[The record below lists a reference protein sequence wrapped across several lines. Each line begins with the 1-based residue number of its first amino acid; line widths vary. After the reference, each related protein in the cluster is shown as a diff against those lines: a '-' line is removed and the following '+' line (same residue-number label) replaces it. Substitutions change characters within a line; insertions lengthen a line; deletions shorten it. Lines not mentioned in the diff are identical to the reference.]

1 MTIKPISLIL
11 LPLAIALVL
20 QWSCAPDLANESKEE
35 TYAYPLTAGNS
46 WKYDV
51 NFRSENY
58 RKYVSDSTFVSV
70 DTVILNDSMTELV
83 TVDRIDSTTV
93 DAVTMVVRDSS
104 WYSASDDTIHTDA
117 SWSWYRNNPDGLYVY
132 AQYSLGHG
140 AMPKKAVSKGFRYKG
155 MLFANVSLLS
165 AYFIGKANSCLVK
178 TSSAANFPTVYPTP
192 RKALLYPY
200 SPDTLWDYN
209 PIDSNAR
216 IARKYISKEKVTC
229 KAGTFTCYKVQWL
242 WDWNL
247 DGIWDKDW
255 EQYDWIS
262 LQYGLVKRFSRL
274 HDFEECNEGGI
285 VAKFDWVQEYLATEI
300 SIKGR

>member
-1 MTIKPISLIL
+1 MTIKPISFNL

-20 QWSCAPDLANESKEE
+20 QWSCAPDLENESREE
-35 TYAYPLTAGNS
+35 AYLYPLAVGNS

-58 RKYVSDSTFVSV
+58 RKYASDSTFIPV
-70 DTVILNDSMTELV
+70 DTVKMNDSMTELV
-83 TVDRIDSTTV
+83 TADHVDSTTV
-93 DAVTMVVRDSS
+93 DVVTIAMRDSS
-104 WYSASDDTIHTDA
+104 WYSASDDTIHTYA
-117 SWSWYRNNPDGLYVY
+117 SWSWYRNNQDGLYVC

-155 MLFANVSLLS
+155 MVFADASMLFA
-165 AYFIGKANSCLVK
+165 YFTDKANIFMAKS
-178 TSSAANFPTVYPTP
+178 SSALSFPNVYPTP

-209 PIDSNAR
+209 PNDSNVR
-216 IARKYISKEKVTC
+216 IARKYISKEKVMC
-229 KAGTFTCYKVQWL
+229 KAGTFTCIKVQWL
-242 WDWNL
+242 QDWDL

-262 LQYGLVKRFSRL
+262 PQYGLVKRFSRL
-274 HDFEECNEGGI
+274 YDFEEYNEGGI
-285 VAKFDWVQEYLATEI
+285 VAKFDWVQEYQATKI